1 MQIKTL
7 RCCLEEHLNQS
18 NVKWRSVNPNPRGLA
33 VATCCHHLCQWK
45 HYINKKYLL
54 ELGIT
59 KEVFH
64 AITWFTSEA
73 VDADHGANLPD
84 VTYRRLHLESIERK
98 QCGGEDGVED
108 IVRNMKAVER
118 AVLGFMCK
126 QIIDTGRLM
135 WMKDRGLEAEFVKYV
150 PSSVSPENH
159 LLIGR
164 CSNHS

>member
-1 MQIKTL
+1 MLLSHCGEVIGLQQIKTL

-18 NVKWRSVNPNPRGLA
+18 NVKWRSVNPNPRD
-33 VATCCHHLCQWK
+33 
-45 HYINKKYLL
+45 KKYLL

-64 AITWFTSEA
+64 AITWFTSWA

-84 VTYRRLHLESIERK
+84 VTYRRLHLKSIERK
-98 QCGGEDGVED
+98 QCGGDDGVED
-108 IVRNMKAVER
+108 IVQNMKAAER

-159 LLIGR
+159 LLIGIW
-164 CSNHS
+164 